1 MNKGNPSHR
10 SLKERLAGKENLG
23 VIAMMVVFIIIV
35 VSFSGSK
42 FFTAKNITNLLR
54 SVSVVGIMSCAVTLV
69 MISGNIDL
77 SLGWMIGFCAV
88 ITGQHSGNFGEAL
101 FWAVLAGVSCGALN
115 GFLVGILR
123 LNAFIG
129 TLGTMYIFKGITTL
143 YSDGRFVTK
152 LDPSTVL
159 KFVGQGEILG
169 IPTPIVVFIFFAILF
184 WFLLKKTDFG
194 TRVYA
199 VGANPVSAL
208 FSGIRPWGIVLAVYM
223 LAGFATGVAGTVFYA
238 KVMSVQPYSGVG
250 LEFDVLT
257 AVVLGGTSVTGGK
270 GNVFGTLLGVVFVGI
285 LSNGFTL
292 MGLGSNATYITQGI
306 ILLIAMWADVKSSG
320 GGRS

>member
-1 MNKGNPSHR
+1 MSTAR
-10 SLKERLAGKENLG
+10 STSAGIKDRLIGKENLG
-23 VIAMMVVFIIIV
+23 VIAMMLVFLVIV
-35 VSFSGSK
+35 VACSGSK

-69 MISGNIDL
+69 MVTGNIDL

-88 ITGQHSGNFGEAL
+88 VAGQHSFNFGEAL
-101 FWAVLAGVSCGALN
+101 FFAVSAGIACGAVN
-115 GFLVGILR
+115 GILVGGLK
-123 LNAFIG
+123 LNPFIG
-129 TLGTMYIFKGITTL
+129 TLGTMYVFKGITTL
-143 YSDGRFVTK
+143 YSDGQFVTGQ
-152 LDPSTVL
+152 DPSSL
-159 KFVGQGEILG
+159 LAFIGQGQILR
-169 IPTPIVVFIFFAILF
+169 IPTPIIIFAVFAFVF
-184 WFLLKKTDFG
+184 WFLLKKTTFG

-199 VGANPVSAL
+199 VGANPVAARA
-208 FSGIRPWGIVLAVYM
+208 SGIRTGLIILAVYM
-223 LAGFATGVAGTVFYA
+223 LAGLATGVAGTVFYA

-257 AVVLGGTSVTGGK
+257 AVVLGGTSVAGGK
-270 GNVFGTLLGVVFVGI
+270 GNVAGTILGVIFVGI

-320 GGRS
+320 GLR